1 MHPNL
6 RHLRCLQQIAR
17 LGSLSAAAREVH
29 MSQPAVTQAVAGLEA
44 HFGARLLLR
53 RNSGVS
59 ITRAGEICLVRIE
72 RALSQLREAL
82 LEVSRNAGAERVD
95 VTRFVRSRQLD
106 ALRAVVEAGNFSIA
120 ARAQRMSQSS
130 VHRLTRDFEAAIGIA
145 LFEKTSFGTSP
156 TREAERLAR
165 RVRLAFYELSQ
176 AKAEIEALAGAG
188 SGRTV
193 IGALPLVRSHLLPA
207 ALLEF
212 SQENPHHAVEI
223 VDGTYPNLLA
233 GLRTGDIDI
242 VMGALRDPPP
252 APDVAQEHLF
262 DDPLS
267 IVARAGHPLVRRR
280 RPTIKA
286 LRDFQWIAP
295 RRGSPLRV
303 HYDALFSAAGVD
315 PPQASLECNSMGAA
329 RAFLLESDRLMLLS
343 AQQVHYELRAGLLA
357 ALPHPAGTVVRPI
370 GLTLRRVW
378 QPTATQA
385 RLLEVLRRVARSA
398 AR

>member
-6 RHLRCLQQIAR
+6 RHLRCLQEIAR
-17 LGSLSAAAREVH
+17 LGSLSAAARAVH
-29 MSQPAVTQAVAGLEA
+29 MSQPAVTQAVAGLES

-59 ITRAGEICLVRIE
+59 VTRAGQICLVRIE

-82 LEVSRNAGAERVD
+82 LEISRNAGAERVD

-106 ALRAVVEAGNFSIA
+106 ALRAVVESGNFSVA

-130 VHRLTRDFEAAIGIA
+130 VHRLTRDLESAIGTA

-165 RVRLAFYELSQ
+165 RVRLAFHELSQ
-176 AKAEIEALAGAG
+176 AKAEIEALAVAG

-212 SQENPHHAVEI
+212 SQENPQHSVEI

-252 APDVAQEHLF
+252 APDIAQEHLF

-267 IVARAGHPLVRRR
+267 IVARVGHPLVRRR
-280 RPTIKA
+280 RLTIKA
-286 LRDFQWIAP
+286 LRKFQWIAP

-378 QPTATQA
+378 QPTGTQA

-398 AR
+398 AG